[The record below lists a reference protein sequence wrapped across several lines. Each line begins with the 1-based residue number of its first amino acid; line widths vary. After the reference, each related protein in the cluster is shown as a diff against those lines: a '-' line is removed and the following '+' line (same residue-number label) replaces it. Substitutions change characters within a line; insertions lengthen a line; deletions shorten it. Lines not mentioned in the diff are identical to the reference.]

1 MKLFGWELKR
11 AKTQLQTENK
21 GIVSTTYRSP
31 YEPLFLNGKEVARN
45 METYFRMYRVN
56 ADLRR
61 CIEEVQQTSCKSWY
75 QTKIWVNNREDY
87 KVVYNEQV
95 EEALNFIDNFWTLK
109 NDIVQM
115 KMLTE
120 NVFIQKI
127 RDLKNRV
134 VGWKVLD
141 TRRVSILADKEGTR
155 IAYILRNGA
164 SMNRIPA
171 EEIFHFIWNRDPDN
185 CFFGMSLLETIV
197 YDILGDEAS
206 VMMNYYYFDNDAI
219 PSALYIMDKNL
230 SEKEQDILMESIK
243 WQLSG
248 AKNKSKSIVSNGI
261 EDIKKISDD
270 RKDIQ
275 FVELRK
281 YATDKVCAVM
291 GVPRIILNYTE
302 WINYSNADMQYTK
315 FIENTI
321 RPMEWFL
328 NMVFTAMIQD
338 ISPNLEFV
346 AIDNHIND
354 MKEKNDLAVKNVT
367 AGIWTRNEA
376 REYIGFDPIVDEIM
390 NAITVSNGTTL
401 LDDISINQDIA
412 IPT

>member
-1 MKLFGWELKR
+1 MKIFGYEFWAFTKKR
-11 AKTQLQTENK
+11 IEQKA
-21 GIVSTTYRSP
+21 IVSTTYRSP

-75 QTKIWVNNREDY
+75 QTKIWINNRSDY

-95 EEALNFIDNFWTLK
+95 EEALNFIDNFGTLK

-120 NVFIQKI
+120 NVFIQKV

-134 VGWKVLD
+134 VGWKVID
-141 TRRVSILADKEGTR
+141 TRRVSILADKDGTR
-155 IAYILRNGA
+155 IAYIIRDGA

-171 EEIFHFIWNRDPDN
+171 EEILHFIWNRDPDN
-185 CFFGMSLLETIV
+185 SFFWMSLLETIV

-206 VMMNYYYFDNDAI
+206 VIMNYYYFDNDAI

-230 SEKEQDILMESIK
+230 SEDEQKALLESIK
-243 WQLSG
+243 NQLG
-248 AKNKSKSIVSNGI
+248 WARNKSKSIVSNGI

-275 FVELRK
+275 FIELRK

-291 GVPRIILNYTE
+291 WVPRIILNYTE
-302 WINYSNADMQYTK
+302 WVNYSNADMQYTK

-321 RPMEWFL
+321 RPMEGFL

-354 MKEKNDLAVKNVT
+354 MKEKNDLAIKNVT

-376 REYIGFDPIVDEIM
+376 REYIGFDPIADEIM
-390 NAITVSNGTTL
+390 NAITVSNNTTL

>member
-1 MKLFGWELKR
+1 
-11 AKTQLQTENK
+11 
-21 GIVSTTYRSP
+21 
-31 YEPLFLNGKEVARN
+31 
-45 METYFRMYRVN
+45 
-56 ADLRR
+56 
-61 CIEEVQQTSCKSWY
+61 
-75 QTKIWVNNREDY
+75 
-87 KVVYNEQV
+87 
-95 EEALNFIDNFWTLK
+95 
-109 NDIVQM
+109 
-115 KMLTE
+115 
-120 NVFIQKI
+120 
-127 RDLKNRV
+127 
-134 VGWKVLD
+134 
-141 TRRVSILADKEGTR
+141 
-155 IAYILRNGA
+155 
-164 SMNRIPA
+164 
-171 EEIFHFIWNRDPDN
+171 
-185 CFFGMSLLETIV
+185 MSLLETIV
-197 YDILGDEAS
+197 YDVLGDESS
-206 VMMNYYYFDNDAI
+206 VIMNYYYFDNDAI

-230 SEKEQDILMESIK
+230 SEDEQKILLESIK
-243 WQLSG
+243 WQLSW
-248 AKNKSKSIVSNGI
+248 ARNKSKSIISNGI

-302 WINYSNADMQYTK
+302 WVNYSNAEMQYTK

-354 MKEKNDLAVKNVT
+354 MKEKNVIAVQNV
-367 AGIWTRNEA
+367 ASGIWTRNEA
-376 REYIGFDPIVDEIM
+376 REYIGYDPISIEIM
-390 NAITVSNGTTL
+390 DSPTVASWTTL

>member
-1 MKLFGWELKR
+1 MKIFWWELKR

-61 CIEEVQQTSCKSWY
+61 CIEEVQQTCCKSGY

-95 EEALNFIDNFWTLK
+95 EEALNFIDNFGTLK

-141 TRRVSILADKEGTR
+141 TRRVSILTDKEGTR
-155 IAYILRNGA
+155 LAYILRDGA
-164 SMNRIPA
+164 SMNRIPL

-197 YDILGDEAS
+197 YDVLGDEAS
-206 VMMNYYYFDNDAI
+206 VIMNYYYFDNDAI

-230 SEKEQDILMESIK
+230 SEDEQKLLLENIK
-243 WQLSG
+243 GQLSW
-248 AKNKSKSIVSNGI
+248 ARNKSKSIVSNGI

-302 WINYSNADMQYTK
+302 WVNYSNAEMQYTK

-354 MKEKNDLAVKNVT
+354 MKEKNVIAVQNV
-367 AGIWTRNEA
+367 ASGIWTRNEA
-376 REYIGFDPIVDEIM
+376 REYIGYEPISIEIM
-390 NAITVSNGTTL
+390 DSPTVASWTTL